1 MYLATMQLSCYLSI
15 FVLCS
20 KKFKSSQE
28 EEADSFNNEDLIL
41 DYCLQQ
47 TPSIT
52 DSDEVTHRLTAQ
64 DQQFY
69 QV

>member
-20 KKFKSSQE
+20 KKIKSSQE
-28 EEADSFNNEDLIL
+28 EEADSFNNEDLTL